1 MADVSLIAS
10 TEKFIQGLALTTT
23 EEDTLRGL
31 LGAYGSGESP
41 VFDIAN
47 MTIDDTGL
55 EVVDTT
61 NLQTFVTGVDHS
73 LLKARGT
80 GVHTTYVSSV
90 AVGGTTFAQP
100 EVFGEISGDQGYFDV
115 HYAGATGVTVADLT
129 EESTYV
135 YIDNAGDLQQ
145 QTTIPTRQDWIRK
158 VFTMRIGIN
167 TATNVIINFVY
178 LNNPI
183 GHYTNSMR
191 DIVFFLKEQGISF
204 KTGRAITGR
213 GASDLGFDV
222 AAGSIMDFGATG
234 DIHNPN
240 IRAMDAVA
248 NASYFL
254 MSQTAVVSVET
265 DLVKEW
271 DNATTIT
278 TLGSTTVVGH
288 RLYGFSNG
296 NLAMQ
301 YGQGNYANMTLAKA
315 GAPQEEYVVNPQLE
329 LATFMGWWFIE
340 STATTTG
347 GTTLTFF
354 KEYKIGI

>member
-1 MADVSLIAS
+1 MADVTLIAS

-23 EEDTLRGL
+23 EKNTLTGL
-31 LGAYGSGESP
+31 LGVKSRE
-41 VFDIAN
+41 
-47 MTIDDTGL
+47 
-55 EVVDTT
+55 
-61 NLQTFVTGVDHS
+61 TGVYS
-73 LLKARGT
+73 
-80 GVHTTYVSSV
+80 TYVSSV

-100 EVFGEISGDQGYFDV
+100 AVLGKISSDEGDFEIS
-115 HYAGATGVTVADLT
+115 YAGATGITVDDLT

-145 QTTIPTRQDWIRK
+145 QTTIPTSADWVRK
-158 VFTMRIGIN
+158 IFTMRIGIN
-167 TATNVIINFVY
+167 TATNVIINFVPM
-178 LNNPI
+178 NNPI
-183 GHYTNSMR
+183 GHYANSMR

-204 KTGRAITGR
+204 KSGRAITGR
-213 GASDLGFDV
+213 GASDLGFDI
-222 AAGSIMDFGATG
+222 AAGSIMDFGGTG
-234 DIHNPN
+234 DIYNPN
-240 IRAMDAVA
+240 IRAIDAVA
-248 NASYFL
+248 NTSYFL
-254 MSQTAVVSVET
+254 MSRTAVVSTET

-278 TLGSTTVVGH
+278 ALGSTTVVGH